1 MKRFI
6 ALCGFVFLGVVA
18 LHAQGF
24 PDSQKQPK
32 PAEMK
37 RNQKHYKNM
46 AHRRHVSRRL
56 NHEVAA
62 PRKRT

>member
-6 ALCGFVFLGVVA
+6 AFCAIVVCSTA
-18 LHAQGF
+18 MAHAQGF
-24 PDSQKQPK
+24 PDAEKQPK
-32 PAEMK
+32 PVEMH
-37 RNQKHYKNM
+37 RNQKHYKHM

-56 NHEVAA
+56 NHDVAA